1 MAIFDDR
8 LFVVERS
15 SVAEIEIETGEIAER
30 YPVVVGRL
38 LNDIAIDSEGRLYV
52 SDSGVGKRLPRAQ
65 GGYPVVME
73 VTGTFKRL

>member
-1 MAIFDDR
+1 MGWAGVTGTAIG
-8 LFVVERS
+8 ERKGKPCLI
-15 SVAEIEIETGEIAER
+15 V
-30 YPVVVGRL
+30 
-38 LNDIAIDSEGRLYV
+38 YV